1 MGLKYEGFRGRWRV
15 QVITIGRSSGGEW
28 APAVEAYRRRT
39 RSPWAWD
46 WVVVPAKKQGGP
58 AARRQEATAALAHVR
73 PTDLLIALDERGRQ
87 YTTRELHRW
96 LARLVAGPRPL
107 VLVLGG
113 ADGLGGAITAR
124 ADATWSLSPL
134 TWPHE
139 LAILMVAEQLYR
151 VSTLDR
157 GHPYHRD

>member
-1 MGLKYEGFRGRWRV
+1 MR
-15 QVITIGRSSGGEW
+15 VITIGRASGGEW

-39 RSPWAWD
+39 RPPWAWD
-46 WVVVPAKKQGGP
+46 WVVVPAKNQGGP
-58 AARRQEATAALAHVR
+58 AARRQAATAALAHIR
-73 PTDLLIALDERGRQ
+73 PTDFVIALDERGRP

-96 LARLVAGPRPL
+96 LAGLLGGPRPL

-113 ADGLGGAITAR
+113 AEGLCGAITAR

>member
-1 MGLKYEGFRGRWRV
+1 MR
-15 QVITIGRSSGGEW
+15 VITIGRASGGEW
-28 APAVEAYRRRT
+28 APAVEAYRLRT
-39 RSPWAWD
+39 LPPWAWD
-46 WVVVPAKKQGGP
+46 WVVVPAKKGNAP
-58 AARRQEATAALAHVR
+58 AALAHVR
-73 PTDLLIALDERGRQ
+73 PTDFVIALDERGRQ

-96 LARLVAGPRPL
+96 LAGLLAGPRPL
-107 VLVLGG
+107 VLVVGG
-113 ADGLGGAITAR
+113 AEGLDGALRER
-124 ADATWSLSPL
+124 ADASWSLSPL